1 MAKGGTLT
9 QRANGKWQAKIRLD
23 CAPAISKTFI
33 KKIDAERF
41 LNQTLVDI
49 DRRVFVDHSKS
60 DSVKFR
66 DLFER
71 YEKNEMLELRGKHV
85 RPALNQLK
93 KEFSDFTLTSLK
105 PEHISAFRD
114 SRARDGK
121 AASTVKKEINL
132 LSKIIDLAKKDWG
145 FQLAQNPCDSIK
157 KPIEQNARDR
167 RLQNDEE
174 NRLLTSCAV
183 SSEQLCV
190 IATLAIETCARLSE
204 LLSLRWIDV
213 DFEKRTAKI
222 VTSKNGESRSIPLS
236 SRAVAVL
243 RELTEKKSAR
253 IFTNWT
259 AADSF
264 SKTFA
269 RACKS
274 AQIEGLHF
282 HDLRHEAI
290 SRLASR
296 FQQHELMKISGH
308 KTPAMLSRYYHPR
321 AEDFALRLD

>member
-1 MAKGGTLT
+1 MAKGGTLA

-33 KKIDAERF
+33 KKSDAERF

-49 DRRVFVDHSKS
+49 DRRVFIDHSKS
-60 DSVKFR
+60 DSIKFR

-85 RPALNQLK
+85 KPALNQLK
-93 KEFSDFTLTSLK
+93 QNFSDFTLTSLK
-105 PEHISAFRD
+105 TEHISAFRD
-114 SRARDGK
+114 LRAKAGK
-121 AASTVKKEINL
+121 AASTIKKEINL
-132 LSKIIDLAKKDWG
+132 LSKIIDLARKDWG
-145 FQLAQNPCDSIK
+145 FQLAQNPCESIK
-157 KPIEQNARDR
+157 RPVEQNERDR
-167 RLQNDEE
+167 RLQADEE

-190 IATLAIETCARLSE
+190 ITTFAIETCARLSE
-204 LLSLRWIDV
+204 LLSLRWSDV
-213 DFEKRTAKI
+213 DFEKRTARI
-222 VTSKNGESRSIPLS
+222 VMSKNGESRSIPLS
-236 SRAVAVL
+236 SRAIAVL
-243 RELTEKKSAR
+243 REIPSKKNER
-253 IFTNWT
+253 IFSNWS

-264 SKTFA
+264 SKTFK
-269 RACKS
+269 RACAS
-274 AQIEGLHF
+274 AEIENLHF

-296 FQQHELMKISGH
+296 FQQHEMMKISGH

-321 AEDFALRLD
+321 AEDFARRLD